1 MVLCQVVVYTNYKIV
16 YLYIMIDYIR
26 GELAELTPTY
36 AVIEACGVGYQL
48 FISLNTYTAIQN
60 KKEAKLFAYEAI
72 REDAHQLYGF
82 STQRE
87 RELFLLLLSVSGIG
101 GQTARMVL
109 SAFTTQE
116 LVNVISSG
124 DDRTL
129 RGVKGI
135 GPKAAARI
143 IVELKDKVATL
154 GITGGTAA
162 SAEATPVEAQTSP
175 ICEEAVAA
183 LVMLGFSPAPTTKV
197 VKAILKDNPAYRVEE
212 VIKVALKML

>member
-1 MVLCQVVVYTNYKIV
+1 
-16 YLYIMIDYIR
+16 MIDYIK

-60 KKEAKLFAYEAI
+60 KKETKLYAYESI

-116 LVNVISSG
+116 LINVISSG
-124 DDRTL
+124 DDKTL

-154 GITGGTAA
+154 GITSTSTPTAQE
-162 SAEATPVEAQTSP
+162 SQLDAQTSAV
-175 ICEEAVAA
+175 CEEAVAA

>member
-1 MVLCQVVVYTNYKIV
+1 
-16 YLYIMIDYIR
+16 MIDYIK

-60 KKEAKLFAYEAI
+60 KKETKLFAYESI

-116 LVNVISSG
+116 LINVISSG
-124 DDRTL
+124 DDKTL

-154 GITGGTAA
+154 GITSTSTPTAQESQLDA
-162 SAEATPVEAQTSP
+162 HTSAV
-175 ICEEAVAA
+175 CEEAVAA

-197 VKAILKDNPAYRVEE
+197 VKSILKDNPAYRVEE

>member
-1 MVLCQVVVYTNYKIV
+1 
-16 YLYIMIDYIR
+16 
-26 GELAELTPTY
+26 
-36 AVIEACGVGYQL
+36 
-48 FISLNTYTAIQN
+48 
-60 KKEAKLFAYEAI
+60 
-72 REDAHQLYGF
+72 
-82 STQRE
+82 
-87 RELFLLLLSVSGIG
+87 
-101 GQTARMVL
+101 MVL

-154 GITGGTAA
+154 GITGAA
-162 SAEATPVEAQTSP
+162 ATNAQEVQAEAQTSP
-175 ICEEAVAA
+175 VCEEAVAA

-197 VKAILKDNPAYRVEE
+197 VKAILKDNPTYRVEE

>member
-16 YLYIMIDYIR
+16 YSYIMIDYIR

-154 GITGGTAA
+154 GITGAA
-162 SAEATPVEAQTSP
+162 TTSVQEAQAEVQTSP
-175 ICEEAVAA
+175 A
-183 LVMLGFSPAPTTKV
+183 
-197 VKAILKDNPAYRVEE
+197 
-212 VIKVALKML
+212 

>member
-72 REDAHQLYGF
+72 REDTHQLYGF

-101 GQTARMVL
+101 GQTARKVL
-109 SAFTTQE
+109 SSPE
-116 LVNVISSG
+116 LI
-124 DDRTL
+124 TL
-129 RGVKGI
+129 I
-135 GPKAAARI
+135 N
-143 IVELKDKVATL
+143 
-154 GITGGTAA
+154 
-162 SAEATPVEAQTSP
+162 SW
-175 ICEEAVAA
+175 
-183 LVMLGFSPAPTTKV
+183 V
-197 VKAILKDNPAYRVEE
+197 VKAERTIRAV
-212 VIKVALKML
+212 